1 MLISIFRLFI
11 VLLASFS
18 SSCIAASLPA
28 VHIKGVVG
36 GSQLLRHD
44 RPVWAQVGNYLIHP
58 PERQSKLSSNIDHY
72 YYAYG
77 SPTALNEELL
87 SRRVGGDGRVHIF
100 HLPEGPGAVKTPSAY
115 SSRREAV
122 SALIQLKHGQIL
134 SDAKVF
140 PPYELNPKYTSPLTP
155 AASIIEKRVIDQL
168 QESSIMSELTN
179 LTALHGKTG
188 QPTRSYLDAEATSA
202 TVSYLQREFQSM
214 GLATCLQTSQRDGI
228 TLTNL
233 VAHLEGDAALSSVI
247 LGGHYDSRPFEGLA
261 PGAVDNGSGAAAV
274 LSIARAITKT
284 QVKPKHGIFFVAF
297 AAEEPGLW
305 GSEDFANRLQAAS
318 SSAKQSAF
326 IEQGG
331 RSSSSKLF
339 TQVCALPAETS
350 FLQAQRSHARVAA
363 AKHQALILDEV
374 AWKSPNIE
382 GGADVV
388 NLESFDWASDVLEQL
403 AQASKAHNGDTL
415 NVTHSG
421 HPFGSDHMS
430 FLSKGYQ
437 SVLSIHGD
445 DEGYPFYHSSE
456 DTMANVNS
464 KLYTKIVRMNA
475 GALLRLSDI
484 AG

>member
-1 MLISIFRLFI
+1 MLISISRLF
-11 VLLASFS
+11 VCLAAFS
-18 SSCIAASLPA
+18 SSCIATSLPA
-28 VHIKGVVG
+28 VHIKDVAG
-36 GSQLLRHD
+36 GSHLLRHD
-44 RPVWAQVGNYLIHP
+44 RPVWVQVGNYLIHP
-58 PERQSKLSSNIDHY
+58 PERQSGLSTNIDHY

-77 SPTALNEELL
+77 SPTALNEELR

-100 HLPEGPGAVKTPSAY
+100 HLPEGPDAVKTPSAY
-115 SSRREAV
+115 SSRRKSV

-140 PPYELNPKYTSPLTP
+140 PKYDLNPKYTSPLTP

-168 QESSIMSELTN
+168 QESSIMSELSN

-188 QPTRSYLDAEATSA
+188 PPTRSYLNAEATSA
-202 TVSYLQREFQSM
+202 TVSYLLREFQSM

-233 VAHLEGDAALSSVI
+233 VAHLAGDAALSSVI

-274 LSIARAITKT
+274 LSIARAITKQ
-284 QVKPKHGIFFVAF
+284 QVKPTHGIFFVAF

-318 SSAKQSAF
+318 NDAKQSAF
-326 IEQGG
+326 IERGE
-331 RSSSSKLF
+331 SSSSKLF
-339 TQVCALPAETS
+339 NQVCALPTETS
-350 FLQAQRSHARVAA
+350 FLQAQRNHARVAA

-403 AQASKAHNGDTL
+403 AQASKTHNGDTL
-415 NVTHSG
+415 SVTHSG

-430 FLSKGYQ
+430 FLQKGYQ

-456 DTMANVNS
+456 DTMANVNAV
-464 KLYTKIVRMNA
+464 LYTKIVRMNA
-475 GALLRLSDI
+475 GALLRLSGI
-484 AG
+484 AA